1 MEKEEVIKTRVAIEW
16 FFASWYFQLFP
27 QMIKGEVF
35 EDKHF
40 QRLYRELNECIN
52 DKIEPRAHGDIIDTY
67 VVIEQKRE

>member
-1 MEKEEVIKTRVAIEW
+1 MEKEEIVKTRVEIEW

-35 EDKHF
+35 EDKRF
-40 QRLYRELNECIN
+40 QRLYHELNEHIN
-52 DKIEPRAHGDIIDTY
+52 DKIEPWAHGDIIDTY

>member
-40 QRLYRELNECIN
+40 QTLYNELNECIN
-52 DKIEPRAHGDIIDTY
+52 DKIEPRTHGDILDTY